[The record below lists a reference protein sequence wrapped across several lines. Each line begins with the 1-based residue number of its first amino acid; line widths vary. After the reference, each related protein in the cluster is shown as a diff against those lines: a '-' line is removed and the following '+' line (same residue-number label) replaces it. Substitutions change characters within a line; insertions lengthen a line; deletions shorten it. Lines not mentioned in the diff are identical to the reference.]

1 MRGDSP
7 TKWGGPFFP
16 YKKRISFHFI
26 IMRAGRLGGRG
37 GAGPRD
43 NNNNRHR
50 NNTNN
55 NTNRQK
61 KKKKTFARNVRGER
75 NTNNAKGT
83 KGSKKRN
90 NNEKGGG
97 FFGRRLQTMV
107 SIVLAGSCAAFL
119 AKFHVQ
125 KEKERKDQESRI
137 RSKLTSKPLA
147 LTQHGACRMECRFI
161 SEKDVENALR
171 FGRFSPKHSTVER
184 GKYAFERGRVRAIF
198 GDNTTNDGD
207 NTTTLVTAIDIDTDH
222 PCGPC

>member
-1 MRGDSP
+1 
-7 TKWGGPFFP
+7 
-16 YKKRISFHFI
+16 
-26 IMRAGRLGGRG
+26 MRAGRLGGRG

-55 NTNRQK
+55 NRQ

-83 KGSKKRN
+83 KGSKKS

-97 FFGRRLQTMV
+97 FFGRLTMV
-107 SIVLAGSCAAFL
+107 SIVLASCAAFL

-171 FGRFSPKHSTVER
+171 FGRFSPKHSTVQR

-198 GDNTTNDGD
+198 GD

>member
-1 MRGDSP
+1 
-7 TKWGGPFFP
+7 
-16 YKKRISFHFI
+16 
-26 IMRAGRLGGRG
+26 
-37 GAGPRD
+37 
-43 NNNNRHR
+43 
-50 NNTNN
+50 
-55 NTNRQK
+55 
-61 KKKKTFARNVRGER
+61 
-75 NTNNAKGT
+75 
-83 KGSKKRN
+83 
-90 NNEKGGG
+90 
-97 FFGRRLQTMV
+97 MV
-107 SIVLAGSCAAFL
+107 SIVLASCAAFL

-125 KEKERKDQESRI
+125 KEKERKDQEFRI